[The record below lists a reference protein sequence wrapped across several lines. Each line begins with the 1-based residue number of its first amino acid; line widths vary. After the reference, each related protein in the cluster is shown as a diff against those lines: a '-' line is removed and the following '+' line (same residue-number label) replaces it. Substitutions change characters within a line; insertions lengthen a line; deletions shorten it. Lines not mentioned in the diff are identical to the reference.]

1 MLETLSQIDLSK
13 SLLSISILL
22 GFFLAI
28 VTVIRSIEIPIRIY
42 LDKKKRSEIS
52 DTSKYNLENNKGFS
66 EKE

>member
-1 MLETLSQIDLSK
+1 MLEKLSQIDLGK
-13 SLLSISILL
+13 SILSISILL
-22 GFFLAI
+22 GFFLVI

-42 LDKKKRSEIS
+42 LSKKKRPEIS